1 MAHPGRCGARCFSA
15 GLEAKITRC
24 ISDIYNS
31 GSVRVFGSVLST
43 NFPTI
48 AAAGATVRV
57 EDAVVALGSP
67 VVGAP
72 SAIAVASLTVPV
84 SLASLDCVAYTYC
97 SKITIT
103 IPHGS
108 KEKASKKTA
117 NNPFSTYTVT

>member
-57 EDAVVALGSP
+57 EYAVVALGSP
-67 VVGAP
+67 LVGAP

-84 SLASLDCVAYTYC
+84 ALASLDCVAYTYC
-97 SKITIT
+97 KITIT
-103 IPHGS
+103 IPDDS

-117 NNPFSTYTVT
+117 NTPFSTYTVT